1 MSQLSFGGERQKIVP
16 HLWFDDQAKEAA
28 RFYTCIFED
37 SRMIQET
44 TIHDTPS
51 GSVDVVV
58 FELFGQEFMAISAGP
73 LFPFNESVSFMV
85 KCDTQEEID
94 RYWAALTRNGGEEG
108 QCGWLKDKF
117 GLSWQISAAVM
128 DEMMRDENPE
138 KVASVVQAFL
148 QMTKLDI
155 AQLQE
160 AFDR

>member
-1 MSQLSFGGERQKIVP
+1 MKELIATGERQKIVP

-28 RFYTCIFED
+28 RFYTSIFEG
-37 SRMIQET
+37 SRITQET

-73 LFPFNESVSFMV
+73 LFQFNESISFV
-85 KCDTQEEID
+85 IKCDSQEEID
-94 RYWAALTRNGGEEG
+94 RYWAALTRDGGEEG

-117 GLSWQISAAVM
+117 GLSWQISAAAM
-128 DEMMRDENPE
+128 DEMMRDKDPE
-138 KVASVVQAFL
+138 RVASVVQTFL

-160 AFDR
+160 AFER